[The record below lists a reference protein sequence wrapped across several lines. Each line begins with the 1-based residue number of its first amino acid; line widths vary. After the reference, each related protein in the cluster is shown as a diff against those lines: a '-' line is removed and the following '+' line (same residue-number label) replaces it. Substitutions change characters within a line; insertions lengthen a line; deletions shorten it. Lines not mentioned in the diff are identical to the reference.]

1 MGFIVDVREFVATK
15 VCFPDNDERRF
26 PTGGGVGDTG
36 AVTVAVLLPFTL
48 PLILLS

>member
-1 MGFIVDVREFVATK
+1 MGFIVAVREVDAAN

-48 PLILLS
+48 PL